1 MKLLYV
7 VQAYGREVFGGA
19 ESHCRMVATRMAA
32 RGHDVEVVTSCAT
45 SYYDWA
51 DVYKPGTEDIDGV
64 TVNRLQV
71 SAPRNHEL
79 FGPLSGRVLSGH
91 RPVPYFLQEQWVKAQ
106 GPDMPELP
114 EYLWDRALE
123 FDAVIFFT
131 YLYAPTAQ
139 GLKVTSGRV
148 PTVMHPL
155 THDEPHIHLPFFR
168 QVFRMPRGILFS
180 TPEEAALVRRTFNP
194 QSHQSVIGIGADLE
208 SQGDGARFRKQY
220 DLGDDPYLVCVGR
233 LDPSKGS
240 DELYD
245 QFLAYKERS
254 PSPLKLVLIGEP
266 VKPVVPHKDVIVTG
280 FVDRQV
286 RDDGVAGATASVHP
300 SYFESFSMALTE
312 AWVQRRPALVNARC
326 EVFAGQARRS
336 GGAIPYERFAEFEAA
351 VDMVVTDDR
360 IARRLGS
367 AGRAYTEENYEW
379 DYLLSRYEKFV
390 ERVPV
395 V

>member
-1 MKLLYV
+1 MYEP
-7 VQAYGREVFGGA
+7 GCE
-19 ESHCRMVATRMAA
+19 
-32 RGHDVEVVTSCAT
+32 DV
-45 SYYDWA
+45 
-51 DVYKPGTEDIDGV
+51 DGV
-64 TVNRLQV
+64 TVNRLRV
-71 SAPRNHEL
+71 SASRDHQL
-79 FGPLSGRVLSGH
+79 FGPLSGRVLSGYK
-91 RPVPYFLQEQWVKAQ
+91 PVPHFLQEQWLRSQ
-106 GPDMPELP
+106 GPDLPELP
-114 EYLWDRALE
+114 DWLWDRALD

-131 YLYAPTAQ
+131 YLYSPTHD

-148 PTVMHPL
+148 PTIMHPL
-155 THDEPHIHLPFFR
+155 THDEPHIHLPLFNS
-168 QVFRMPRGILFS
+168 VFRMPRGILYS
-180 TPEEAALVRRTFNP
+180 TPEEAGLVRRTFRP
-194 QSHQSVIGIGADLE
+194 SSTQSVIGIGADLE
-208 SQGDGARFRKQY
+208 SQGNGARFRKQF

-245 QFLAYKERS
+245 QFLAYKQRS

-266 VKPVVPHKDVIVTG
+266 VKPVTPHPDVIVTG

-286 RDDGVAGATASVHP
+286 RDDGVAGATASIHP

-326 EVFAGQARRS
+326 DVFAGQARRS

-351 VDMVVTDDR
+351 VDMVVNDNR

-367 AGRAYTEENYEW
+367 AGRAYTEANYEW
-379 DYLLSRYEKFV
+379 DYLLDRYERFV